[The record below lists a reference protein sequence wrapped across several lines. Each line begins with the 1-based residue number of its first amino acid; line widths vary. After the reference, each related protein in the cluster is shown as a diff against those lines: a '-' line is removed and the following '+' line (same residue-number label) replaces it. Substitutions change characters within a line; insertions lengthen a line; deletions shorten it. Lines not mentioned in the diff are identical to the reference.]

1 MIADLNALEGELP
14 HYDLAIIGSG
24 PAGLTLANELSDS
37 GLNIAV
43 LESGLRRPTR
53 RGDELRRVL
62 SEGIHV
68 KEWSRERVLGGA
80 STTWAGLSSPLDPL
94 DFEPRPWLSRSSW
107 PIDRVELERDYQAAA
122 QRYRFPELAAFGSDG
137 FAKLRAE
144 GELAPRWNMLDEKVF
159 LAAADPQNFGAEWSA
174 VFEREGIDLWLD
186 ATLLDLKREAGDSG
200 VRAGRLRTRAGREH
214 DLRARLY
221 VLATGGIENA
231 RLLLLSRNSAPDG
244 LGNEHD
250 QVGRCFM
257 NHPKNYCGTLELERP
272 VQGLPYYFG
281 CLWQGFAGYAGLR
294 IDPLVQRD
302 RELLNSYVRLEPL
315 FPWTDGPGVE
325 ALVTL
330 VKGSKGLFTRWKRK
344 HEDEIVELRDYSET
358 GDDSERQNA
367 RRGPLAAASDAW
379 TVFTHVPQ
387 VAHYAKYRLTRAK
400 PQIQRA
406 RVRNFMEMEPHP
418 ENRVTLSDELDVNGQ
433 PLPHARHE
441 CTALDRR
448 SMVALHDM
456 LAMEAERA
464 GFGTLDSDLDDEP
477 PWPIDQDASHH
488 MGTTRMGSDPKASV
502 VDLNGRLHS
511 VDNVYCAGASV
522 FPTSGSANPTF
533 TLVALSIRLARHL
546 RERLGAPT
554 EVSSRSRA

>member
-1 MIADLNALEGELP
+1 MIADLNLHQGDLP
-14 HYDLAIIGSG
+14 QYDLAIVGSG
-24 PAGLTLANELSDS
+24 PAGLTLANELAGS

-53 RGDELRRVL
+53 RGDELRRVI

-68 KEWSRERVLGGA
+68 KEWSRERILGGA

-107 PIDRVELERDYQAAA
+107 PIDRGELERDYQAAA
-122 QRYRFPELAAFGSDG
+122 ERYRFPKLAAFGQEG
-137 FAKLRAE
+137 FAKLRSD
-144 GELAPRWNMLDEKVF
+144 GELAPSWNMLDEKIF
-159 LAAADPQNFGAEWSA
+159 LAAAEPQNFGAEWST
-174 VFEREGIDLWLD
+174 VCEQEGTDLWLD
-186 ATLLDLKREAGDSG
+186 ATLLELTLEAGDRG
-200 VRAGRLRTRAGREH
+200 VRAARLRTRGGKEH
-214 DLRARLY
+214 KLTARIF
-221 VLATGGIENA
+221 VLAAGGIENA
-231 RLLLLSRNSAPDG
+231 RLLLLSRSSAPKG

-257 NHPKNYCGTLELERP
+257 NHPKNYCGTLELEHP
-272 VQGLPYYFG
+272 IESLPYYFG

-344 HEDEIVELRDYSET
+344 RKDQVVELRDYSET

-367 RRGPLAAASDAW
+367 RRGALAAAGDAW
-379 TVFTHVPQ
+379 TVLAHAPQ

-400 PQIQRA
+400 PKVHRA

-418 ENRVTLSDELDVNGQ
+418 DNRVTLSNERDSNGQ
-433 PLPHARHE
+433 PLPHTRHE
-441 CTALDRR
+441 CTGLDRR

-456 LAMEAERA
+456 LAMEVDRV
-464 GFGTLDSDLDDEP
+464 GIGTLDSDLDDKL

-546 RERLGAPT
+546 RERLGVPT
-554 EVSSRSRA
+554 ELSSRSGA